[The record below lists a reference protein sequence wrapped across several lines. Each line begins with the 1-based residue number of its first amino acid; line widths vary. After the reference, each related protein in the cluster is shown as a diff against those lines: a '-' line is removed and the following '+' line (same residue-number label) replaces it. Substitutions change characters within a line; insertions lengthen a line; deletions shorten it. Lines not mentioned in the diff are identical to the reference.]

1 MHSYI
6 EWSTMSI
13 FIRSSHR
20 FTLWVWCITFCCNSL
35 HVTVAIH
42 SYQTIP
48 DLSNHSQQHQ
58 RIETTAHSMV
68 HNLFMTHA
76 FANIIQ
82 LLYVL
87 CIMAWFFFLNSVY
100 IFWFQPQLTWDIAQV
115 VTCCQCSDSLMIHCY
130 SLLTRE
136 TFNLLC
142 LCHAN
147 QSCHK
152 QLSCLFISTWNVNM
166 VSLIALPIPTFPYI
180 SYIVHIVH
188 IVLRIVESDCGF
200 ENILAKRFLVAFK
213 AKPHRQSHLL
223 CRTRLSRVVTRCL
236 PAFTRN
242 GFRVAQYP

>member
-87 CIMAWFFFLNSVY
+87 CIMACFFF
-100 IFWFQPQLTWDIAQV
+100 WT
-115 VTCCQCSDSLMIHCY
+115 
-130 SLLTRE
+130 
-136 TFNLLC
+136 
-142 LCHAN
+142 
-147 QSCHK
+147 
-152 QLSCLFISTWNVNM
+152 LFISFDFSRSWPEISLKSWHAVNARIHWWFIVIHCSQEKHSICFVCATQIKAATSNCLAYSFQHETSTWW
-166 VSLIALPIPTFPYI
+166 VS
-180 SYIVHIVH
+180 
-188 IVLRIVESDCGF
+188 
-200 ENILAKRFLVAFK
+200 
-213 AKPHRQSHLL
+213 
-223 CRTRLSRVVTRCL
+223 
-236 PAFTRN
+236 
-242 GFRVAQYP
+242 

>member
-1 MHSYI
+1 MHHILLQFPACHCGNSQLPNH
-6 EWSTMSI
+6 T
-13 FIRSSHR
+13 RSVKSFAATSKNWNNRPQHGSQ
-20 FTLWVWCITFCCNSL
+20 FVHDPCICKHHPTSVC
-35 HVTVAIH
+35 
-42 SYQTIP
+42 
-48 DLSNHSQQHQ
+48 
-58 RIETTAHSMV
+58 
-68 HNLFMTHA
+68 FMY
-76 FANIIQ
+76 NG
-82 LLYVL
+82 
-87 CIMAWFFFLNSVY
+87 MFFFLNSVY

-180 SYIVHIVH
+180 SYTVHIVH